1 MSTSTSASTSTSTR
15 PRQYPSAARDR
26 APDRDGH
33 GAIRHETYEPS
44 RLAKNRS
51 VGELMSD
58 VTSDVQQLFRQE
70 VELAKA
76 EVREEATKA
85 GKAAGM
91 FGGAGFAG
99 YMVAVLLSLT
109 AVFALANVMNL
120 AWAALIVTGVWA
132 VIGAVLFLRAR
143 AQMRAVSPK
152 PERTMETL
160 KEDARWARHPIG

>member
-1 MSTSTSASTSTSTR
+1 MSTSTSTSTR
-15 PRQYPSAARDR
+15 PRQYPSAVQDR
-26 APDRDGH
+26 APDLDGH
-33 GAIRHETYEPS
+33 GATRHETYEPH
-44 RLAKNRS
+44 RPAKNRS
-51 VGELMSD
+51 VGELVSD

-109 AVFALANVMNL
+109 AVFALANVMDL

-132 VIGAVLFLRAR
+132 VIGAVLFLRGR
-143 AQMRAVSPK
+143 AQMRTVSPK